1 MTVQPIKDKRKIHR
15 MLKVLEDDN
24 PRNALLF
31 RVGLNTILRIQ
42 DILDLKVKNIFHDDG
57 RFRLYLSLFE
67 RKTRKNKG
75 RRMKN
80 IKLNSLLRKE
90 IKEYVEFFE
99 LSLEDYIF
107 FSLLDPDKNLDRVQA
122 WRILKRAADKV
133 GIDNFGTHSMRK
145 TLAWTIYKQTK
156 DISLVMIMLNHNSPK
171 TTLRYLGITQE
182 SIDKTYE
189 EFAIG

>member
-1 MTVQPIKDKRKIHR
+1 MTVQPIKDKRKLLR

-42 DILDLKVKNIFHDDG
+42 DILDLKVNNIFHDDG
-57 RFRLYLSLFE
+57 RFRLYLSLYE
-67 RKTRKNKG
+67 RKTRKTKS
-75 RRMKN
+75 RLMKN
-80 IKLNSLLRKE
+80 IKLNSLLRKA

-107 FSLLDPDKNLDRVQA
+107 FSFHDPDKCLDRVQA
-122 WRILKRAADKV
+122 WRILKKAADRV

-145 TLAWTIYKQTK
+145 TLAWTIYKKTR

>member
-1 MTVQPIKDKRKIHR
+1 MTVQPIKDKRKLLR

-80 IKLNSLLRKE
+80 IKLNSLLRKA
-90 IKEYVEFFE
+90 IKDYVEFFE

-122 WRILKRAADKV
+122 WRILKKAAEKV

>member
-1 MTVQPIKDKRKIHR
+1 
-15 MLKVLEDDN
+15 MLKVLDDQN

-42 DILDLKVKNIFHDDG
+42 DILDLKVKDIFHEDG
-57 RFRLYLSLFE
+57 SYREYLSLFE
-67 RKTRKNKG
+67 RKTRKY
-75 RRMKN
+75 KN
-80 IKLNSLLRKE
+80 RQLKNVKLNSLLRKE
-90 IKEYVEFFE
+90 IKDYVDLFE
-99 LSLEDYIF
+99 LKPEDYIF
-107 FSLLDPDKNLDRVQA
+107 FSLHNPEKNLDRVEA
-122 WRILKRAADKV
+122 WRILKKASGRV
-133 GIDNFGTHSMRK
+133 GIKNFGTHSMRK

-156 DISLVMIMLNHNSPK
+156 DISLVMIMLNHHSPR

>member
-1 MTVQPIKDKRKIHR
+1 MTVQPIKDKHKIQR
-15 MLKVLEDDN
+15 MLKVLEEDN

-80 IKLNSLLRKE
+80 IKLNSLLRKA

-107 FSLLDPDKNLDRVQA
+107 FSLHNQDNNLDRVEA
-122 WRILKRAADKV
+122 WRMLKKAADKV
-133 GIDNFGTHSMRK
+133 GIENFGTHSMRK

-189 EFAIG
+189 EFAI

>member
-80 IKLNSLLRKE
+80 IKLNSLLRKA

>member
-1 MTVQPIKDKRKIHR
+1 MTVQPIKDKRKLQR
-15 MLKVLEDDN
+15 MMKVLEDQN

-42 DILDLKVKNIFHDDG
+42 DILDLKVNNIFHDDG

-67 RKTRKNKG
+67 RKTRKSKS
-75 RRMKN
+75 RQMKN

-90 IKEYVEFFE
+90 LKEYVEFFE
-99 LSLEDYIF
+99 LTSEDYIF
-107 FSLLDPDKNLDRVQA
+107 FSLHNPDNNLDRVEA
-122 WRILKRAADKV
+122 WRMLKKAADKV
-133 GIDNFGTHSMRK
+133 GIENFGTHSMRK
-145 TLAWTIYKQTK
+145 TLAWPIYKQTK

-189 EFAIG
+189 EFAI